1 MWEQG
6 GPEAGAA
13 GGGQEVCGGGGGGED
28 GEGVQRH
35 LHGDQLQGRPEHPG
49 QPRLVGQR
57 DVQQR
62 GCRGSDINTSHQVR
76 WCFKVHPINPDNT
89 IPLHFQR

>member
-1 MWEQG
+1 MREQG

-13 GGGQEVCGGGGGGED
+13 GGGQEVRGGGGGGED
-28 GEGVQRH
+28 GQGVQRH
-35 LHGDQLQGRPEHPG
+35 LHGDQLQGRAEHPG

-62 GCRGSDINTSHQVR
+62 GCRGSDIDTSHQVR
-76 WCFKVHPINPDNT
+76 GCFKPI
-89 IPLHFQR
+89 ISLKASQKFI